1 MTDYK
6 NYFDD
11 DISDNSI
18 LDTATQIPLDKIPA
32 MAESFE
38 QLIGILNR
46 DESFN
51 GLVRMKY
58 NKKASQIFQKSKDTK
73 GLFRGNI
80 VNAVGDNKGDYAG
93 EIEWQHISESELAVS
108 SVMSILSFITSQ
120 YYLYEI
126 NSNLD
131 DISSTVNSIE
141 SFLETEKRSMIDS
154 KIKYLQELI
163 EYIADIQNNPVEVQS
178 CLTELQRIKI
188 ESFADYK
195 LFSSRITEKIDS
207 MKTVKKQ
214 EDMMKCISMVSN
226 YLSELWC
233 SLYIYANSK
242 YIELLLADITD
253 EKRIS
258 SIQND
263 LDGLIKE
270 FENYTLDIHSA
281 AYESINKNKLYEV
294 NENLFDVAKT
304 VGIGIPGGTLKNKTL
319 DIAESV
325 LKIHKDNEKTETI
338 NELNGALSEYFN
350 DALYNTHT
358 TTAPIRKI
366 CEDIKFYNILNNQP
380 VEFVVKEDSLYIKH
394 ATE

>member
-6 NYFDD
+6 NYFDED
-11 DISDNSI
+11 FNDNSL
-18 LDTATQIPLDKIPA
+18 LDTAAQIPLDKIPA

-58 NKKASQIFQKSKDTK
+58 NKKASQTFQKSKDTK
-73 GLFRGNI
+73 GFFRGNI

-163 EYIADIQNNPVEVQS
+163 EYITDIQNNPTEVQS

-188 ESFADYK
+188 ESFADYR
-195 LFSSRITEKIDS
+195 LFSIRIDEKIKL
-207 MKTVKKQ
+207 MKSIKKQ
-214 EDMMKCISMVSN
+214 DEMKNCLGTLSN

-233 SLYIYANSK
+233 SLYLYANCK
-242 YIELLLADITD
+242 YIEVLLAEISD
-253 EKRIS
+253 EKRLG

-263 LDGLIKE
+263 LESLLEE
-270 FENYTLDIHSA
+270 FEDYSLSIYGA
-281 AYESINKNKLYEV
+281 AYESIDENKLYEV
-294 NENLFDVAKT
+294 NENLFGLTKT
-304 VGIGIPGGTLKNKTL
+304 VGIGIPGGMLKNKSL
-319 DIAESV
+319 DVAKEIM
-325 LKIHKDNEKTETI
+325 KNHKDKEKTEII
-338 NELNGALSEYFN
+338 NELNVIFEGYFN
-350 DALYNTHT
+350 DALYDTHT

-380 VEFVVKEDSLYIKH
+380 VDFIVKDEKLYIKY

>member
-1 MTDYK
+1 MSDYK
-6 NYFDD
+6 NYFDED
-11 DISDNSI
+11 FNDNSI

-58 NKKASQIFQKSKDTK
+58 NKKASQTFQKSKDTK
-73 GLFRGNI
+73 GFFRGNI

-131 DISSTVNSIE
+131 DISNTVNSIE

-163 EYIADIQNNPVEVQS
+163 EYITDIQNNPTEVQS

-188 ESFADYK
+188 ESYADYR
-195 LFSSRITEKIDS
+195 LFSIRIDEKIKL
-207 MKTVKKQ
+207 MKSIKKQ
-214 EDMMKCISMVSN
+214 DEMKNCLGTLSN
-226 YLSELWC
+226 FLSELWC
-233 SLYIYANSK
+233 SLYLYANSK
-242 YIELLLADITD
+242 YIEVLLAEISA
-253 EKRIS
+253 EKRLG

-263 LDGLIKE
+263 LESLLEE
-270 FENYTLDIHSA
+270 FEDYSLSIYGA
-281 AYESINKNKLYEV
+281 AYESIDENILYEV
-294 NENLFDVAKT
+294 NENLFGLTKT
-304 VGIGIPGGTLKNKTL
+304 VGIGIPGGMLKNKSL
-319 DIAESV
+319 DVAKEIM
-325 LKIHKDNEKTETI
+325 KNHKDKEKTEII
-338 NELNGALSEYFN
+338 NELNVIFEGYFN
-350 DALYNTHT
+350 DALYDTHT

-380 VEFVVKEDSLYIKH
+380 VDFIVKDEKLYIKY